1 MKENYSKQNFKFIRL
16 NCVFLGFIILSLAS
30 NLEQY
35 FLTRLIERFSSIVS
49 YKEGDL
55 IKSTVIFFIL
65 WALIFFALRLSRSR
79 LKARISYLWN
89 VRVKKELMENILNR
103 DPIYFESKDKASY
116 ISLFNNDLKFIEE
129 NYLFSV
135 D

>member
-1 MKENYSKQNFKFIRL
+1 MKENYQKENFKFIRL

-35 FLTRLIERFSSIVS
+35 FMTRLIERFSRIVS
-49 YKEGDL
+49 YNDGTL
-55 IKSTVIFFIL
+55 IRSTIIFFIL
-65 WALIFFALRLSRSR
+65 WAVIFFTLRISRSR

-89 VRVKKELMENILNR
+89 LRVKKELMENILTR
-103 DPIYFESKDKASY
+103 DPVYFESKDKASY

-129 NYLFSV
+129 NYLFS
-135 D
+135 